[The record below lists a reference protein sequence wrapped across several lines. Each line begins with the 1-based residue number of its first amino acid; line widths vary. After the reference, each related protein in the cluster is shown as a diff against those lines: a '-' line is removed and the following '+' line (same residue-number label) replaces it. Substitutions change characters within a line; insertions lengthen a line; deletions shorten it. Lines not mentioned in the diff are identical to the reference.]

1 MMFKFHIIGYVGKGD
16 SYWSNRPVD
25 ITVFSDNATTAVA
38 KAERVLGK
46 TISTTCRQIIIEE
59 LDGKGEGE

>member
-1 MMFKFHIIGYVGKGD
+1 MFKFHIMGYVGKGD

-25 ITVFSDNATTAVA
+25 ITVFSDNLESAVA
-38 KAERVLGK
+38 KAERALGTSISRNGRK
-46 TISTTCRQIIIEE
+46 TVIEE